1 MADFAA
7 SLGWNRVSDDALDR
21 RLHDII
27 HRLSWVLHGRRY
39 PNTLVRVAPQQTNLR
54 DSYAGSV
61 GDRRVLVANAWTN
74 IGPQELLRLYEMKG
88 VSVCAV
94 ELPTLSPILLVQ
106 TREYPA
112 VEPYPEAT
120 TGNPEFDSRFI
131 LAAAPGLG
139 AQVVT
144 PELQR
149 LIMARDDWAF
159 AGHDSWL
166 ACVTRDPFESS
177 DDAQQLL
184 DTVMASVAALPASIV
199 PSEVDRSADDL
210 LARAE
215 RLSSPEEVVA
225 YLGQLSP
232 EDRQR
237 LAKSNTPLAV
247 FADATSWDDVMAR
260 LQSLDVAQRMQLL
273 AMFKRARSGSGA

>member
-7 SLGWNRVSDDALDR
+7 SHGWKGVSDDALDH
-21 RLHDII
+21 RLQDII

-39 PNTLVRVAPQQTNLR
+39 PNTLVRVSPQQTYLR
-54 DSYAGSV
+54 DAYAGSV
-61 GDRRVLVANAWTN
+61 RDRQALVANAWTN
-74 IGPQELLRLYEMKG
+74 IGPQELVRTYEMQG

-106 TREYPA
+106 TRQYPA
-112 VEPYPEAT
+112 VERYPETA
-120 TGNPEFDSRFI
+120 TGNAEFDSRFI
-131 LAAAPGLG
+131 LAGAPGLG
-139 AQVVT
+139 AQAVT

-177 DDAQQLL
+177 DDVQQLL
-184 DTVMASVAALPASIV
+184 DAVMATVAALPASVV

-215 RLSSPEEVVA
+215 QLSSPEEVVA

-237 LAKSNTPLAV
+237 LAQSDTPLAA
-247 FADATSWDDVMAR
+247 FADVTSWDDVLAR

-273 AMFKRARSGSGA
+273 AMFKRARSSSGA

>member
-7 SLGWNRVSDDALDR
+7 SRGWNRASDDALDH
-21 RLHDII
+21 RLQDII
-27 HRLSWVLHGRRY
+27 HRLSWPLHGRRY
-39 PNTLVRVAPQQTNLR
+39 PNTLVRVAPQQTYLR

-61 GDRRVLVANAWTN
+61 GDRGVLVANAWTN
-74 IGPQELLRLYEMKG
+74 IGPQELVRLYQMKG

-106 TREYPA
+106 TRQYPA
-112 VEPYPEAT
+112 VERYPETT

-139 AQVVT
+139 AQAVS
-144 PELQR
+144 PEVQR

-166 ACVTRDPFESS
+166 ACVTRNPFESS
-177 DDAQQLL
+177 DDVQPLL
-184 DTVMASVAALPASIV
+184 DAVMATVAALPASIV
-199 PSEVDRSADDL
+199 PSEIDRSADDL

-215 RLSSPEEVVA
+215 QLSSPEEVVA
-225 YLGQLSP
+225 FLGQLSP
-232 EDRQR
+232 DDRQR
-237 LAKSNTPLAV
+237 LAQSDTPLAA
-247 FADATSWDDVMAR
+247 FADATSWDEILAR

-273 AMFKRARSGSGA
+273 AMFKRARPG